1 MRRKSKCLV
10 YTWRE
15 LPLPVQTDTFIHEEA
30 ISFRFD
36 LGCLEIE
43 PKDLEIKAILTSSWK
58 LIVKWSSFFHKDHFW
73 KEEEI
78 GSYRTTNVCTAV
90 RQSTKN
96 LPHLFCYY
104 ALMKNFSGFKKAFC
118 QIQLTESDAN
128 KHFFLWLKNIF
139 VNDFSLKAYKNTK
152 LTFGLKC
159 SPTILLAA
167 LFNLLVIDVDKD
179 NEKNLLVK
187 ELFQNEMIFTQC
199 ILRHYELFKDPQE
212 KSLNITISSSHQ
224 FRSRIVYLLLR
235 KWLTSTRQI
244 LCQRRALNQA
254 NHHNPFFIPYL

>member
-1 MRRKSKCLV
+1 MRKLSRLGLISAVSRSNLKISRSKLSWLHRGSSLWNDPAFFTRIISGRKRKLAVIVRPMYVQRSVNQPKTYHIFFAITLWWKTFPVSKRHFAK
-10 YTWRE
+10 Y
-15 LPLPVQTDTFIHEEA
+15 
-30 ISFRFD
+30 
-36 LGCLEIE
+36 
-43 PKDLEIKAILTSSWK
+43 SW
-58 LIVKWSSFFHKDHFW
+58 LN
-73 KEEEI
+73 
-78 GSYRTTNVCTAV
+78 RT
-90 RQSTKN
+90 
-96 LPHLFCYY
+96 
-104 ALMKNFSGFKKAFC
+104 
-118 QIQLTESDAN
+118 QIN
-128 KHFFLWLKNIF
+128 IFFLWLKNIF